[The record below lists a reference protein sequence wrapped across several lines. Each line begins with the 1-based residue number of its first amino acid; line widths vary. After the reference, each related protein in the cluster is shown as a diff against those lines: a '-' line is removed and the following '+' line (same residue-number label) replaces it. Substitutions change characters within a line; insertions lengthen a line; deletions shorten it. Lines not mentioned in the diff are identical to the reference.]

1 MKNTS
6 CLCNSLLLVR
16 HISFCSGCEISL
28 CLVWWRVVVF
38 VTYFKMCVCRIRR
51 VVWKECRNSSR
62 IHASQTRTIYYKRAI
77 PTVGFFSLECLS
89 LCVLQP
95 LSTIYTGVSLSFLV
109 NYFPFYLFFLLPFK
123 YLCLFSPVHREQMIQ
138 FLFIYLKMPHN
149 FCNFF
154 LCSLSF
160 LISLNSGALFWG
172 LLCMSS
178 ALLRSCFGKRF
189 WVGQRE
195 QSF

>member
-38 VTYFKMCVCRIRR
+38 VTCFKMCVCRIRK

-95 LSTIYTGVSLSFLV
+95 LSTIYTGVSLSFFEDSCACPVLSSTLV
-109 NYFPFYLFFLLPFK
+109 LERGFEWGRESRVFNVHNYSTSLQLWIY
-123 YLCLFSPVHREQMIQ
+123 HR
-138 FLFIYLKMPHN
+138 
-149 FCNFF
+149 
-154 LCSLSF
+154 
-160 LISLNSGALFWG
+160 
-172 LLCMSS
+172 
-178 ALLRSCFGKRF
+178 
-189 WVGQRE
+189 
-195 QSF
+195 